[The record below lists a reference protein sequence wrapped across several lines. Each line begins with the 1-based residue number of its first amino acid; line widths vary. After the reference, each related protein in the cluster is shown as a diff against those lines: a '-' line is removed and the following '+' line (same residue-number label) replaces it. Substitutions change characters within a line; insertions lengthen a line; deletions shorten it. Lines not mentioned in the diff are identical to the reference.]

1 MSLIND
7 ALKQARESQQ
17 AAVPPPIS
25 NPQLRP
31 VEPGQ
36 ETRSSRGLLISV
48 ALALAALAVLFVAWQ
63 LNQQKHAGEPLPVRG
78 KTFAPVQ
85 PTPPPQ
91 TAVVSAPPAT
101 VPPAPASEPQPA
113 PGPAADPAPMPVVAI
128 APPPPAIELA
138 THTPVAAAAGG
149 GAPSEIA
156 PVEAAAPKLGPT
168 KLQAIVFNPT
178 RPSVMINGKTLFVG
192 DKLSGF
198 AVTAIDRESVTLVA
212 GGQTNILTLPQ

>member
-17 AAVPPPIS
+17 QAVPPPS
-25 NPQLRP
+25 SQLQLRP

-63 LNQQKHAGEPLPVRG
+63 LTQPKHVGAALPVRG
-78 KTFAPVQ
+78 KTHAAAQ
-85 PTPPPQ
+85 PTPVPQ
-91 TAVVSAPPAT
+91 AAVVSVPPAT
-101 VPPAPASEPQPA
+101 APPAPASEPQTAPSPTPA
-113 PGPAADPAPMPVVAI
+113 PAPMPAVAV
-128 APPPPAIELA
+128 APTPTAIEPA
-138 THTPVAAAAGG
+138 TNTPVAVAPGG
-149 GAPSEIA
+149 GAPSEAA

-168 KLQAIVFNPT
+168 KLQAIVFSPT
-178 RPSVMINGKTLFVG
+178 RPSVMINSKTLFVG
-192 DKLSGF
+192 DKLNGF

>member
-17 AAVPPPIS
+17 QAVPPPS
-25 NPQLRP
+25 SHLQLRP

-48 ALALAALAVLFVAWQ
+48 ALALTALAVLFVAWQ
-63 LNQQKHAGEPLPVRG
+63 LTRQQHVGAALPVRG
-78 KTFAPVQ
+78 KTYAAAQ
-85 PTPPPQ
+85 PTPVPQ
-91 TAVVSAPPAT
+91 TAVVSVPPAT
-101 VPPAPASEPQPA
+101 APPAPAAEPQLA
-113 PGPAADPAPMPVVAI
+113 PGPTPDPALMPAVAL
-128 APPPPAIELA
+128 APTPTAIEPA
-138 THTPVAAAAGG
+138 TNTPVAVAAGG
-149 GAPSEIA
+149 GVPSEAA

-178 RPSVMINGKTLFVG
+178 RPSVMINSKTLFVG
-192 DKLSGF
+192 DKLNGF
-198 AVTAIDRESVTLVA
+198 AVIAIDRESVTLVA